1 MEFKI
6 RDSLKVT
13 IVRDL
18 IEPFYL
24 EDIKS
29 MIRGKTCWKFTGQF
43 FETFSK
49 ILVAVGGIMSF
60 SSGYFNDPHLS
71 FLAGTVST
79 LSLATLQFSSFAY
92 RENKKQGQDLNVL
105 LKKLDLD
112 DIPVLERRSETTLP
126 PSVDEKPSEIIIGD
140 ISPFLVKTN
149 LKNNISSPPPPA
161 NSVNEGLIISEFTP
175 LQQQVDLKEQKSI
188 I

>member
-6 RDSLKVT
+6 SDSLKVS

-24 EDIKS
+24 DDIKS
-29 MIRGKTCWKFTGQF
+29 MIRGKKCWKFTGQF

-60 SSGYFNDPHLS
+60 SSGYFNDPLLS
-71 FLAGTVST
+71 FLAGSIST

-92 RENKKQGQDLNVL
+92 TENKKQGQDLNVL

-112 DIPVLERRSETTLP
+112 VIPVLERRAEVTLP
-126 PSVDEKPSEIIIGD
+126 SLNEKPSDVIIND
-140 ISPFLVKTN
+140 IPSVIPLAKKN
-149 LKNNISSPPPPA
+149 LKNNISLAPPA

-175 LQQQVDLKEQKSI
+175 TQQQIDLKEEKTTM
-188 I
+188 